1 MMRVIFFGT
10 PQFSVPTLEALIN
23 HSEFEVVGVVTQPDK
38 RRGRGSK
45 MIPSAVK
52 KVAIAHNIP
61 IWQPKSVK
69 KSQETLE
76 QLERSQAAFF
86 VVVAYGQILST
97 EILEMP
103 KFGCINVHGSLLPEY
118 RGAAPIQWSIC
129 DGHTETGITT
139 MLMDEGLDTGDM
151 LLKDQTPIGLLDN
164 AIDVAIRLANMGA
177 ELLVETLPQLATQKL
192 VPTKQDDDLSSY
204 ARLLKKDDFVLSWQD
219 DALAIHNRVRA
230 FYPSCVTSF
239 REQQLKVKATVP
251 LRADQVDLLPQEYRD
266 LYPQLADL
274 DVSVAQNGEVV
285 AILKN
290 FGAVVKASQG
300 LLLLREVQL
309 AGKKTQSG
317 WDFVNGMR
325 VKVGEIIGLAN

>member
-23 HSEFEVVGVVTQPDK
+23 HPEFEVVGVVTQPDK

-52 KVAIAHNIP
+52 KVAISHDIQV
-61 IWQPKSVK
+61 WQPKRVK
-69 KSQETLE
+69 KSSETLE
-76 QLERSQAAFF
+76 ELRRSQADFF

-97 EILEMP
+97 EILEIP

-129 DGHTETGITT
+129 DGKTETGITT
-139 MLMDEGLDTGDM
+139 MLMNGGLDTGDM
-151 LLKDQTPIGLLDN
+151 LLKAITPIGLLDN
-164 AIDVAIRLANMGA
+164 TVDVAIRLANVGA
-177 ELLVETLPQLATQKL
+177 ELLIETLQKLATDKL
-192 VPTKQDDDLSSY
+192 VSIEQDDELSSY
-204 ARLLKKDDFVLSWQD
+204 ARLLKKDDYVLNWQD

-239 REQQLKVKATVP
+239 REQKLKVKATVP
-251 LRADQVDLLPQEYRD
+251 LLEDQLNLLPQEYQDIYSQVSELD
-266 LYPQLADL
+266 LSA
-274 DVSVAQNGEVV
+274 AKNGEVV
-285 AILKN
+285 SILKN

-300 LLLLREVQL
+300 LLLLKEVQL

-325 VKVGEIIGLAN
+325 VKVGDVVGSSD